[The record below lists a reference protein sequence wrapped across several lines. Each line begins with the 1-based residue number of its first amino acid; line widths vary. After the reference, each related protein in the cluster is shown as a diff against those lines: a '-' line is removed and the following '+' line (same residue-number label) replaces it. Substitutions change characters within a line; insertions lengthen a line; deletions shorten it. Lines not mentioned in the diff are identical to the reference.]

1 MLQIPPI
8 VARERVHFVR
18 GNVHEAMDAELFRHL
33 EQNECSFD
41 VCLDRRRR
49 IIDAAIGVGLRSEM
63 NYGIAIC
70 IADSAAAGSQMS
82 PRKKR

>member
-1 MLQIPPI
+1 MPS
-8 VARERVHFVR
+8 F
-18 GNVHEAMDAELFRHL
+18 FRHL

-63 NYGIAIC
+63 NYGIAIAHRGFSRRR
-70 IADSAAAGSQMS
+70 IANVATKETIVGIICDYIKISEIARIG
-82 PRKKR
+82 